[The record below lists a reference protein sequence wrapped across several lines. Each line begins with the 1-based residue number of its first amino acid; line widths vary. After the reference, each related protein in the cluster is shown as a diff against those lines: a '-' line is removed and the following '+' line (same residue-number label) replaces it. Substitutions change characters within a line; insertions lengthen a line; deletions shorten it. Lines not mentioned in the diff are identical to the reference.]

1 MGEVL
6 PGYLQNINKLQ
17 PGYIKFL
24 HNSEHSGYLVF
35 SLVSSVSGLQCLKFH
50 YDNVRLAARY
60 GAMQSVQC
68 TAVSE
73 DKENMAR
80 YNSEM

>member
-24 HNSEHSGYLVF
+24 LSSEHFGYL
-35 SLVSSVSGLQCLKFH
+35 VSGLQCLKFH

-68 TAVSE
+68 AAVSE
-73 DKENMAR
+73 E
-80 YNSEM
+80 